1 MKGYRIYLIRHGKTA
16 ANEKGIYIG
25 STDYPLSENGKT
37 ELVNKLDEFE
47 YPRVERIYSSPMKR
61 CLQTANILFDGSE
74 TIAVNDLRE
83 LDFGEFEGKSVE
95 ELINRDDYKAWLKG
109 GIENSP
115 PGGESLVDMVARIY
129 KALDKIILNM
139 MNDDLTTS
147 AIITH
152 SGVITN
158 MLSCFGLPKFKT
170 DDISC
175 EIGEGFEIMVT
186 SQMWQQAQ
194 AFEII
199 GRIPYYK

>member
-1 MKGYRIYLIRHGKTA
+1 LKGYRIYLIRHGKTA

>member
-1 MKGYRIYLIRHGKTA
+1 MKGYRIYLVRHGKTA

-25 STDYPLSENGKT
+25 STDYSLSENGKT

-61 CLQTANILFDGSE
+61 CLQTAEILFDGIE

-129 KALDKIILNM
+129 QALDKIILNM
-139 MNDDLTTS
+139 MNDDLTS
-147 AIITH
+147 AAIVTH

-158 MLSCFGLPKFKT
+158 MLSCFGLPKFKPNE
-170 DDISC
+170 ISC

-186 SQMWQQAQ
+186 SQMWQQSQ

>member
-25 STDYPLSENGKT
+25 STDYPLSEKGKT

-115 PGGESLVDMVARIY
+115 PGGETLVDMVARIY

-158 MLSCFGLPKFKT
+158 MLSCFGLPKFKPN
-170 DDISC
+170 DISC

-186 SQMWQQAQ
+186 AQMWQQSQ